1 MTIKTDER
9 EEMSQVVNRSAQD
22 THAATRSPEVSV
34 IIPTYDTTEYIGQA
48 LDSVLAQT
56 FKDYEIIVIND
67 GSPDTDELERVLE
80 PYREDIV
87 YLKQENRGVSAARN
101 AGIRVARGSLIA
113 QLDPDD
119 LWEPDFLTFQVAAMR
134 SDPTVDV
141 LYPNALIF
149 GDAPDAGR
157 EFMDVCPS
165 EGEVTFESLVTRR
178 CTVMAY
184 TLARR
189 ETIIDAGLYD
199 ESLRCSEDFDLWLR
213 IVKMGG
219 RIAYHRRVLVRYRR
233 RRGSHT
239 SNPVWLYGHV
249 LKVLDKA
256 DQTLSLTDS
265 ERETLERE
273 RRHYRA
279 MLRLYEGK
287 KAFFE
292 GDAQA
297 AIDGLA
303 EANAFFKSR
312 KTALVVWLLRFAP
325 RSLMKAYSLRDR
337 FVMKTST
344 RF

>member
-1 MTIKTDER
+1 
-9 EEMSQVVNRSAQD
+9 MSQVVNRSAQD
-22 THAATRSPEVSV
+22 DRAATPSPEVSV
-34 IIPTYDTTEYIGQA
+34 IIPTYRATEYVSQA

-56 FKDYEIIVIND
+56 FQDYEIIVIND

-80 PYREDIV
+80 PYRERIV

-101 AGIRVARGSLIA
+101 AGIRAARGALIA

-119 LWEPDFLTFQVAAMR
+119 LWEPDFLAFQVAAMH
-134 SDPTVDV
+134 SDPTIDV
-141 LYPNALIF
+141 LYPNGMIF
-149 GDAPDAGR
+149 GDTPDTGR
-157 EFMDVCPS
+157 ECMDICPS
-165 EGEVTFESLVTRR
+165 EGEVTFESLVTQK
-178 CTVMAY
+178 CIVMSFAV
-184 TLARR
+184 ARR
-189 ETIIDAGLYD
+189 ETLMSAGLYD

-213 IVKMGG
+213 IVKGGG

-239 SNPVWLYGHV
+239 SNPVWLYGNV
-249 LKVLDKA
+249 LRVLDKA
-256 DQTLSLTDS
+256 ERTMSLTHS
-265 ERETLERE
+265 ERDALSHQRL
-273 RRHYRA
+273 HCRA

-287 KAFFE
+287 KAFFD

-303 EANAFFKSR
+303 EANAFFRSR

-337 FVMKTST
+337 FVIRTST

>member
-1 MTIKTDER
+1 
-9 EEMSQVVNRSAQD
+9 MSQVVNRSAQD
-22 THAATRSPEVSV
+22 ARAATQSPEVSV
-34 IIPTYDTTEYIGQA
+34 IIPTYNTTQFISEA

-80 PYREDIV
+80 PYREHIV

-101 AGIRVARGSLIA
+101 AGIRAARGALIA

-119 LWEPDFLTFQVAAMR
+119 LWEPDFLAFQVEAMR
-134 SDPTVDV
+134 SDPTLDV

-149 GDAPDAGR
+149 GDAPETGR
-157 EFMDVCPS
+157 ELMDVCTS
-165 EGEVTFESLVTRR
+165 VGEVTFESLVTQR
-178 CTVMAY
+178 CVVHTICIV
-184 TLARR
+184 RR
-189 ETIIDAGLYD
+189 ETLMRAGMYD

-213 IVKMGG
+213 IVKQGG
-219 RIAYHRRVLVRYRR
+219 RISYHRRVLARHRR

-239 SNPVWLYGHV
+239 SNPVWLHRNV
-249 LKVLDKA
+249 IKVLDKA
-256 DQTLSLTDS
+256 EQTMNLTHA

-273 RRHYRA
+273 RLHYRA
-279 MLRLYEGK
+279 KLRFYEGK

-303 EANAFFKSR
+303 EANAFFRSR
-312 KTALVVWLLRFAP
+312 KTALVLWLLRFAP